1 MLPGVT
7 EAVALPAS
15 FGGSERKKRPGS
27 FFPFEIKGLG
37 KDGGSSS
44 GSGGVT
50 SGSST
55 SKAPKLTSMKLA
67 APTQEEANQWM
78 LWVQAAASM
87 VDRRAPTL
95 VDRRLGRRLSAAEA
109 VRVVWNHAAQRY
121 RETFPGA
128 EVPPQREEKAEEEE
142 TAIVGDAGADD
153 GGGASSVRVQGVGS
167 GNRSGSDP
175 DPLSGYDSVGSS
187 PMKSNESR
195 GRGAGGGTDD
205 QGDGD
210 GKGAASAS
218 VSAADAEAA
227 QAASQ
232 AALARS
238 LPAYPG
244 PYPVPRDAELARMS
258 DESIELMLRLAV
270 EEDGAP
276 GGLWS
281 DNGSADGVKLSA
293 SSDAVP
299 GARGTGEVAYPQD
312 AIV

>member
-1 MLPGVT
+1 VET
-7 EAVALPAS
+7 FDSRVPA
-15 FGGSERKKRPGS
+15 GTLR
-27 FFPFEIKGLG
+27 
-37 KDGGSSS
+37 
-44 GSGGVT
+44 
-50 SGSST
+50 
-55 SKAPKLTSMKLA
+55 
-67 APTQEEANQWM
+67 
-78 LWVQAAASM
+78 QAEDES
-87 VDRRAPTL
+87 RRQ
-95 VDRRLGRRLSAAEA
+95 REAAEA
-109 VRVVWNHAAQRY
+109 LAVPATPAAS
-121 RETFPGA
+121 GA
-128 EVPPQREEKAEEEE
+128 G
-142 TAIVGDAGADD
+142 IGAD
-153 GGGASSVRVQGVGS
+153 
-167 GNRSGSDP
+167 
-175 DPLSGYDSVGSS
+175 
-187 PMKSNESR
+187 
-195 GRGAGGGTDD
+195 
-205 QGDGD
+205 GDT
-210 GKGAASAS
+210 GAASTS